1 MTVPRPQIPA
11 EYLARF
17 DQAWAGSCHNLR
29 MVIDAYLQVRRDNP
43 HLPREALISG
53 MAEWVEDNIGHEIED
68 GMRTLAEMVVVA
80 AVQTAERTSN
90 A

>member
-1 MTVPRPQIPA
+1 
-11 EYLARF
+11 
-17 DQAWAGSCHNLR
+17 
-29 MVIDAYLQVRRDNP
+29 
-43 HLPREALISG
+43 